1 MMIKRPQFTD
11 NEEKLADAE
20 ETLDSRKTHHHLSKG
35 HASRHHKKHDKTT
48 HTTADRDTTT
58 ESSTKFDTTLRN
70 EKVSTVEGKFDKDNI
85 TSFETFITET
95 VVETSTSILTTVKP
109 KKTPRRQKIKETS
122 ANRTE
127 IEEDK
132 PQRRR
137 KVHHHRKNNTLLTNS
152 VHDDVPRVNTT
163 ETSDVLSSTRD
174 PTTSERQTYGRQKFT
189 TVPTTIAETSTMR
202 QEFIDVSRISS
213 DLNQDHITESIPVSE
228 SGTTATMT
236 SIHTTENVPRTSAT
250 IGKGSSSN
258 RSRSTSLTVPTTTP
272 LPRKYSKV
280 QRNRTSGILGPARID
295 VTILEAPDRKHKQ
308 GKIANE
314 IFTILIE
321 FYLQM
326 VSHYI
331 MFNTG
336 ITTISNNNGRLPPIM
351 NTPLEAR
358 HKCYCAPD
366 TKKDEKELA
375 REERRRLK
383 EERLKKKERKLRKKA
398 KLEKEC
404 LTEKM
409 NCFEHDND
417 HWRTAPLW
425 NAGPFCFCMN
435 ANNNT
440 YSCIRT
446 INVTHNFLYCEFTTG
461 LVTYYNLR
469 IGKYTK

>member
-1 MMIKRPQFTD
+1 
-11 NEEKLADAE
+11 
-20 ETLDSRKTHHHLSKG
+20 
-35 HASRHHKKHDKTT
+35 
-48 HTTADRDTTT
+48 
-58 ESSTKFDTTLRN
+58 
-70 EKVSTVEGKFDKDNI
+70 VEGKFDKDNI

-95 VVETSTSILTTVKP
+95 VVETSTSILTTIKP

-163 ETSDVLSSTRD
+163 ETSDALSSTRD
-174 PTTSERQTYGRQKFT
+174 PTSERQTYGRQKFT